1 MIVTIAT
8 ALYSVVCS
16 HCYTCGLSQ
25 QAATLPELSA
35 LRNTVSYRTMHHT
48 RDTKRDQ
55 LNQES
60 QQVCR
65 LWCV

>member
-60 QQVCR
+60 QQVC
-65 LWCV
+65 